1 MKTQMQ
7 KGFTLIELMI
17 VVAIIGILAAI
28 ALPAYR
34 DYTVRADGGA
44 ALQQAAAY
52 KTCVAEEYQTGN
64 NKPEACNPDAA
75 VTAAPTAT
83 AANKGVT
90 HVSNAGVITSVGPQG
105 TVAVTLSVVEAS
117 GVKDG
122 SKWTCVPAFATG
134 TAPVAIRGCTDT
146 ATTTPTPPAGGGG
159 S

>member
-1 MKTQMQ
+1 MKAQMQ

-52 KTCVAEEYQTGN
+52 KTCVAEELQTGN
-64 NKPEACNPDAA
+64 NSPEDCDPGQVA
-75 VTAAPTAT
+75 AAPTSENAST
-83 AANKGVT
+83 NAGKT
-90 HVSNAGVITSVGPQG
+90 HVSGDGVITSVGPQG
-105 TVAVTLSVVEAS
+105 VVGVILSAVAGDGEGA
-117 GVKDG
+117 VKDG
-122 SKWTCVPAFATG
+122 SNWTCVPFGNGDVT
-134 TAPVAIRGCTDT
+134 IRGCTD
-146 ATTTPTPPAGGGG
+146 